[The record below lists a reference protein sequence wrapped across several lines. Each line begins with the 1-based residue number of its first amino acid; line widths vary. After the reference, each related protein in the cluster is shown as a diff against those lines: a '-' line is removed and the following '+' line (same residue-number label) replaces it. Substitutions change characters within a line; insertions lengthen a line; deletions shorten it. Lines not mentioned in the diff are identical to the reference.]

1 MRRRHNHGSFY
12 SCAIFAAIGALL
24 LVAPAGASASG
35 RAVVIGPPEVRSAI
49 ESFAV
54 PTLPRPVRIR
64 VAPCPGD
71 PAAQG
76 CHGSGR
82 QMDTIWL
89 NPEAGG
95 LDTETI
101 AHEMG
106 HVFESYM
113 WDLRWEGVPRSAFVP
128 RDFFRIAQSL
138 FEDPA
143 PGILYSTAW
152 SERFAES
159 YSACARFLELSET
172 LYTGYYGFE
181 MTPEE
186 HDQICPEIDRMAL
199 EYEETT
205 ASTPLILHAR
215 RLPPRRRP

>member
-1 MRRRHNHGSFY
+1 M
-12 SCAIFAAIGALL
+12 A
-24 LVAPAGASASG
+24 VPASANASG
-35 RAVVIGPPEVRSAI
+35 PASVIGPPEVRSAI
-49 ESFAV
+49 ETFAV
-54 PTLPRPVRIR
+54 PTLPRPVRIH

-76 CHGSGR
+76 CHSSGK

-95 LDTETI
+95 LDTESV

-113 WDLRWEGVPRSAFVP
+113 WDLHWEGAPKSAFVA
-128 RDFFRIAQSL
+128 RDFFRIAQVL
-138 FEDPA
+138 FEDPS
-143 PGILYSTAW
+143 PGILYSTTW

-159 YSACARFLELSET
+159 YSACARFPELSET

-181 MTPEE
+181 MTPEQ
-186 HDQICPEIDRMAL
+186 HDQICSQIDRMAL
-199 EYEETT
+199 EYEEAT
-205 ASTPLILHAR
+205 ASGPYILHAR
-215 RLPPRRRP
+215 RLLPRHRP

>member
-1 MRRRHNHGSFY
+1 
-12 SCAIFAAIGALL
+12 
-24 LVAPAGASASG
+24 
-35 RAVVIGPPEVRSAI
+35 VIGPLEVRSAI

-54 PTLPRPVRIR
+54 PTLPRPVRIH

-76 CHGSGR
+76 CHSSGK

-95 LDTETI
+95 LDTESV

-113 WDLRWEGVPRSAFVP
+113 WDLRWEGVTGSAFVS

-138 FEDPA
+138 FEDPS

-152 SERFAES
+152 SEQFAES
-159 YSACARFLELSET
+159 YSACARFPELSET

-186 HDQICPEIDRMAL
+186 HDQICPEIERMAL
-199 EYEETT
+199 EYEEAT
-205 ASTPLILHAR
+205 ASAPFILHAR